1 MKIVVFGGRD
11 FTNRSW
17 MLSCLVELQTEGI
30 ITPDVELLC
39 GRARGADNT
48 AYDLFKEAGANIHE
62 FPADWE
68 FYGKRAGFVRNKEM
82 AALADVGLGF
92 WDGKSKGTKHMIDE
106 MKRLNKPLY
115 VVRYDQRYG

>member
-30 ITPDVELLC
+30 ITPDVELIC

-115 VVRYDQRYG
+115 VVRYD